1 MSTLKVGTIQ
11 DHANGNTAISID
23 SSGRITN
30 PNIPFIF
37 ADCSTGASAAYDTVA
52 NASKVPFR
60 NTISSRGGMTLHST
74 SYYITIPVTGIY
86 QVNCQLLNNNSET
99 LEFGLYN
106 SSTSAYQARWY
117 DVTTRSINVHQAMPF
132 TANDQI
138 SVYNTVGNNLG
149 IHRNSGATDRYT
161 MISMYLIG

>member
-1 MSTLKVGTIQ
+1 MSTLRVDEIKDSTGAST
-11 DHANGNTAISID
+11 GLSID
-23 SSGRITN
+23 SIGRITN

-37 ADCSTGASAAYDTVA
+37 GDCSTGASAAYDTVA
-52 NASKVPFR
+52 NGSKVPFR
-60 NTISSRGGMTLHST
+60 NTISSRGGMTLDSS

-106 SSTSAYQARWY
+106 SSTNGYQARWF

-132 TANDQI
+132 TVNDQI
-138 SVYNTVGNNLG
+138 SVFNTVGNNLG
-149 IHRNSGATDRYT
+149 IHRNTGATDRYT
-161 MISMYLIG
+161 MISVYLIG